1 MYSVQPKTAEEY
13 VRLVEQAL
21 IEIDELR
28 ACFEFDMEDAG
39 GQLGYLEPLE
49 QGLKELRAS
58 MADGSYHFE
67 NRDLAFMEI
76 ANKYK
81 SQLPFAHLLAV
92 INHTHRNGLAVD
104 EA

>member
-1 MYSVQPKTAEEY
+1 MYSVKPKTAEAY

-28 ACFEFDMEDAG
+28 ACYEFDMDDAG

-49 QGLKELRAS
+49 QGLQELRNS
-58 MADGSYHFE
+58 MADGNYQFE
-67 NRDLAFMEI
+67 NRDLPFMEI

-81 SQLPFAHLLAV
+81 SQLPFANLLAV

-104 EA
+104 EV